1 MAQLGSVSAT
11 PVKAFT
17 ASSYQN
23 ECSSATA
30 RVNCCCASALQETGK
45 PTSPTL
51 PIACACNA
59 VGTSDIVRTEA
70 SSALRSEIR
79 AIAVAL
85 LFLSMT
91 FVAGSP
97 WSGLIGDA
105 RLKRPNPIIRLGSAE
120 DHRKM
125 AGCGRPTL
133 ACCHSWNA
141 AYGENSTQP
150 RARVSTLT
158 DNGSR
163 VGSRRVAGFE

>member
-51 PIACACNA
+51 PTACACNA

-70 SSALRSEIR
+70 SSALRSEIC

-91 FVAGSP
+91 FVGGSP
-97 WSGLIGDA
+97 WSGLI
-105 RLKRPNPIIRLGSAE
+105 R
-120 DHRKM
+120 
-125 AGCGRPTL
+125 TL
-133 ACCHSWNA
+133 DPSDPADCRDRQLS
-141 AYGENSTQP
+141 
-150 RARVSTLT
+150 
-158 DNGSR
+158 
-163 VGSRRVAGFE
+163 

>member
-11 PVKAFT
+11 PVKTFT

-91 FVAGSP
+91 IFAGGP
-97 WSGLIGDA
+97 WSGLNWGRSTEATKPNHMPRQRRGPSKDGRLRQADA
-105 RLKRPNPIIRLGSAE
+105 RVLSQLERGLWRE
-120 DHRKM
+120 
-125 AGCGRPTL
+125 
-133 ACCHSWNA
+133 
-141 AYGENSTQP
+141 
-150 RARVSTLT
+150 
-158 DNGSR
+158 
-163 VGSRRVAGFE
+163 